1 LKSGLVEAIGQY
13 GATEWGSLFYLGF
26 FGTVLGFFWYYQGI
40 ERIGPMRASVFI
52 NFVPISAI
60 LLSATLLGET
70 ITPSLLIGAA
80 LVIFGV
86 YCTNAS
92 NSISHFFRK
101 MGR

>member
-1 LKSGLVEAIGQY
+1 MLAIPALNSGLITDIGRY
-13 GATEWGSLFYLGF
+13 GFGDWFRLFYLGF

-40 ERIGPMRASVFI
+40 EKLGPMKASVFI

-60 LLSATLLGET
+60 VLSATILGES

-86 YCTNAS
+86 YFTNTS
-92 NSISHFFRK
+92 T
-101 MGR
+101 